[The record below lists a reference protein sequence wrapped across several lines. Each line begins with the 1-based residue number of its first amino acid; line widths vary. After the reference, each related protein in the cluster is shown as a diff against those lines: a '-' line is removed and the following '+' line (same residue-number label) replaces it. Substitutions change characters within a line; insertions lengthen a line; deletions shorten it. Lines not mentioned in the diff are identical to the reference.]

1 MSDPRR
7 SALKTWSQQFRER
20 LLAWSTTGRGPYS
33 VRSPTLDE
41 LVADLPLEP
50 EQDEQMNE
58 LHRVA
63 MKAVVA
69 RHVAFLSN
77 DLEIGLQQCASPIE
91 RVMLYA
97 LYLVAYEYADS
108 VSIRALNTSFGG
120 SLAGWGIE
128 IEPQARIG
136 THRVDFLLRCW
147 HSTEVAAQHPNTPHA
162 DSALIVEC
170 DGHEWHERTKEQAA
184 RDRKRDRTLQSAGYR
199 VFRYTGSEI
208 WRDVFPAA
216 EEAVSVL

>member
-1 MSDPRR
+1 MSDPR
-7 SALKTWSQQFRER
+7 SALKSWSQQFREHLR
-20 LLAWSTTGRGPYS
+20 TWSTTGRGPYS

-41 LVADLPLEP
+41 LVAGLPLEG

-69 RHVAFLSN
+69 RHVAFLSA
-77 DLEIGLQQCASPIE
+77 DLEVGLQRSGSPIE

-97 LYLVAYEYADS
+97 LYLVGYEYTDS
-108 VSIRALNTSFGG
+108 VSIVVDGTGHGG
-120 SLAGWGIE
+120 SQSTWGIE
-128 IEPQARIG
+128 IEPQAEIG
-136 THRVDFLLRCW
+136 RYRVDFLLRRW
-147 HSTEVAAQHPNTPHA
+147 NSAESAARNPSPSA
-162 DSALIVEC
+162 DAALIVEC
-170 DGHEWHERTKEQAA
+170 DGHEWHERTKQQAA
-184 RDRKRDRTLQSAGYR
+184 RDRKRDRMLQSQGYR

-208 WRDVFPAA
+208 WRDVFLAA